1 MTDTEKQH
9 EFSTIIASSVH
20 DMKNSLI
27 LLQQNIEQICA
38 DEQVKN
44 KYKKEYGVIQYEAR
58 RFNNALVQL
67 LSIYKLEEDRLPIH
81 YQFLD
86 TEMYLE
92 DVAMNH
98 KILLDAKEIAYEI
111 DCDFDLHWS
120 FDPELMNG
128 VLDNIISNSIR
139 YTKDKIILR
148 GYIGENGLVL
158 EVEDNGPG
166 YPADMLDDPER
177 YIHRTNFST
186 GSTGLGLYF
195 SAQVAKMHKNNNQA
209 GYIELKNCGTNGGGL
224 FRIVI
229 PSSL

>member
-1 MTDTEKQH
+1 MKEKSH
-9 EFSTIIASSVH
+9 SHIFSTIIASSVH

-27 LLQQNIEQICA
+27 LLQQTIDEICS
-38 DEQVKN
+38 DEEVIRRH
-44 KYKKEYGVIQYEAR
+44 KKEYGVIQYEAR

-67 LSIYKLEEDRLPIH
+67 LSVYKLEQDRLPIH

-86 TEMYLE
+86 IETYLE
-92 DVAMNH
+92 DVSVNH
-98 KILLDAKEIAYEI
+98 KVLFDSKEINHEL
-111 DCDFDLHWS
+111 DCDFDLYWS
-120 FDPELMNG
+120 IDPDLMNG

-148 GYIGENGLVL
+148 AYIEERGLAI

-166 YPADMLDDPER
+166 YPKDMLADPEN

-195 SAQVAKMHKNNNQA
+195 SAQVAKMHKNQQST
-209 GYIELKNCGTNGGGL
+209 GLIELMNSGENGGGL

-229 PSSL
+229 PPTQ